1 MKSKISSSW
10 RGWPETLLP
19 VEVGADE
26 GKVGDG
32 FLTPFG
38 LGQRWKKLSSAN
50 FSQLRCL
57 QNANSKQQGKR
68 SSHQPPKHGIKLS
81 NRTTHTHK
89 SNCQIASPAH
99 PQICHLCVLDHY
111 NSTHTIIRVA
121 VKKRHQL
128 TPRFGTSVCWIPI
141 AAFKPLLE

>member
-1 MKSKISSSW
+1 MKLVIDFNLGGGQAHSS
-10 RGWPETLLP
+10 E
-19 VEVGADE
+19 
-26 GKVGDG
+26 
-32 FLTPFG
+32 
-38 LGQRWKKLSSAN
+38 KKTKFSATGNLSSCQRYLIYYTAGPEP
-50 FSQLRCL
+50 
-57 QNANSKQQGKR
+57 KQGKR
-68 SSHQPPKHGIKLS
+68 SSHKPPKHGIKLS

-128 TPRFGTSVCWIPI
+128 IPRFWTSVCWTPI
-141 AAFKPLLE
+141 AAFKPSLE